1 MVTLQ
6 YVADAV
12 KSVVDA
18 VKLAGAVGAVAD
30 WAEVVTESAELRA
43 DVSP

>member
-6 YVADAV
+6 YVVDAV

-18 VKLAGAVGAVAD
+18 VKLVGAVGAVVD
-30 WAEVVTESAELRA
+30 WTEVVTESAELKA